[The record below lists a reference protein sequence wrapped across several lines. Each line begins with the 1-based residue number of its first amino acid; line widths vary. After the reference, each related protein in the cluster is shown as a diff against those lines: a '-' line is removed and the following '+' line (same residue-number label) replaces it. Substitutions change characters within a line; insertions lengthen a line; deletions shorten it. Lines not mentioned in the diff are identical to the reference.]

1 MNDGTVS
8 FLCPQPKVKS
18 QAQEIVTE
26 LVSCVS
32 KDAAGLK
39 LLIKQMQDLWATA
52 QTLPATMS
60 EIGKQCSKHGDTES
74 KANKEPRKST
84 CVPIYLRE
92 SVRSFREC
100 AERTWRLM
108 LLCYAR

>member
-1 MNDGTVS
+1 MT
-8 FLCPQPKVKS
+8 
-18 QAQEIVTE
+18 
-26 LVSCVS
+26 CVS

-74 KANKEPRKST
+74 KAKKEPREAT
-84 CVPIYLRE
+84 HVCIYLRGSCQE
-92 SVRSFREC
+92 
-100 AERTWRLM
+100 A
-108 LLCYAR
+108 